1 MQLSFPSSAFSLSC
15 LSFLHHPVPFSFLLS
30 VCMTYGFN
38 RISLTCSTTECWCF
52 LKNLLLS
59 IFTVSEVQEPQTKPR
74 GWPAAMYWSW
84 LCIPAHVVFCW
95 YFRGDLDSRLCL
107 FRLWAYFEFVH
118 YHIWKGRSK
127 RALSIFQLWKCKW
140 GCLWNLEEENGGLL
154 CIYISNSLLAPPA
167 SIFSPAFTS
176 AARNELTCL

>member
-127 RALSIFQLWKCKW
+127 RALSIFSYGNANEDAFETWKKRMGVC
-140 GCLWNLEEENGGLL
+140 
-154 CIYISNSLLAPPA
+154 SV
-167 SIFSPAFTS
+167 SIFQILFLPHPHLFFLLLSQVLQEMS
-176 AARNELTCL
+176 